1 MIDPGAPPLGSHP
14 DGLGQP
20 FGDRL
25 QFGPSGLDGGDQLAI
40 EHPLLG
46 LAAAVVDGARPLF
59 WPDADDRA
67 TASRRFRQPPGPAQQ
82 PRHDPHRIP

>member
-1 MIDPGAPPLGSHP
+1 MIDPGAPPLGCHP

-25 QFGPSGLDGGDQLAI
+25 QLGPSGLGGGDQLAV
-40 EHPLLG
+40 ERPLLG

-59 WPDADDRA
+59 GQTPAIAPPHR
-67 TASRRFRQPPGPAQQ
+67 RRFRQPPGPAQQ
-82 PRHDPHRIP
+82 SRHDPHRIP

>member
-59 WPDADDRA
+59 GQTPAIA
-67 TASRRFRQPPGPAQQ
+67 PPHRRRSRQPPGPAQQ

>member
-1 MIDPGAPPLGSHP
+1 MIDPGAPPLGRHP

-59 WPDADDRA
+59 GQTPAIAPPHR
-67 TASRRFRQPPGPAQQ
+67 RRFRQPPGPAQQ